1 MSSKRIKTPGQYPLV
16 RRSGPTSL
24 FYRNPFG
31 GFVKRIFFLLIVLA
45 GCSKPEESVKQ
56 KAVPVQV
63 ANLTVKD
70 LPLYIEGHG
79 TLIPVEQAEIK
90 SQVSGKITHVYCREG
105 QTVQKGDK
113 LAEIDPTLYKLRLQ
127 EAESSLMEK
136 KTRQQ
141 FAEKKQLRYSS
152 IKKDHIAAI
161 EFDQLQQELL
171 LHEASILAEE
181 ARVKRAEIDIDHCTI
196 YAPITGKIGKN
207 SLQEE
212 SWVSVGSHFGTLRN
226 LDELFIEFAI
236 TENDLAQIKEGA
248 LIDIKTP
255 LEESWSRSGELLS
268 LDNEIDSRSG
278 TVQARGK
285 ISNPGH
291 RLWPGQLVQ
300 WRLLVDTKKDVRL
313 LPDQAVQQ
321 KGQGKF
327 VYVIDKDLTA
337 QQKPVVL
344 SGRKEKEAIIASGLE
359 PDENVVIKG
368 QIRLYPG
375 AKVEILP

>member
-1 MSSKRIKTPGQYPLV
+1 M
-16 RRSGPTSL
+16 
-24 FYRNPFG
+24 
-31 GFVKRIFFLLIVLA
+31 KRIFFLLIVLA

-321 KGQGKF
+321 NGQGKF